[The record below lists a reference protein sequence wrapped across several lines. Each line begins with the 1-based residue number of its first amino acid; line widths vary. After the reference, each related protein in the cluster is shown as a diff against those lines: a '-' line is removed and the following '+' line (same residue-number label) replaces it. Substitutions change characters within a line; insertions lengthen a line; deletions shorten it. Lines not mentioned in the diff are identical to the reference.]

1 MYIIMYKYSTF
12 NRNRKYFLSFQYVK
26 ELPAV
31 IPGLTRDLIMTRLP
45 VKPAMTKG
53 MAGQVGDDGEMNFK
67 VF

>member
-31 IPGLTRDLIMTRLP
+31 IPGLTGDLAARGAEDNITKRCPIRSGMRLP
-45 VKPAMTKG
+45 VKPAMT
-53 MAGQVGDDGEMNFK
+53 
-67 VF
+67 